1 MTIRYINPFTKIPFS
16 TTKKEDIIALN
27 TSSNLITTRTTLAV
41 YQTSKTIVPQTTTTL
56 PELSLKP
63 SLSSFWETTALNAYS
78 PTSEKV
84 STISNLQSTHIGS
97 KTIDHHFKVR
107 HRHR

>member
-1 MTIRYINPFTKIPFS
+1 M
-16 TTKKEDIIALN
+16 
-27 TSSNLITTRTTLAV
+27 ITTRTTLAV

-56 PELSLKP
+56 PKLSLTP

-78 PTSEKV
+78 PSSEKV

-97 KTIDHHFKVR
+97 KTTDDIAPSFEFIPESHKSHNIGPS
-107 HRHR
+107 

>member
-56 PELSLKP
+56 PKLSLKP
-63 SLSSFWETTALNAYS
+63 SLSSFWETTALNAYPPS
-78 PTSEKV
+78 SEKV
-84 STISNLQSTHIGS
+84 STTSNLQSTHIES
-97 KTIDHHFKVR
+97 KTTHPHNKVR